1 MSYSKFI
8 DTTATNFT
16 SAAYRYST
24 KGYYS
29 FSDALYSREGYQ
41 RLRAQYDDYE
51 DRFGVAPD
59 MSLST
64 GRHARGAKNTFT
76 LNLNQRLLN
85 NWGTV
90 FVSGTQRDY
99 WNSQQTTREYQM
111 GYSNAIGRASYTLSA
126 SRVRNRDSEEDA
138 PLPLP
143 QPAVLAV

>member
-1 MSYSKFI
+1 
-8 DTTATNFT
+8 
-16 SAAYRYST
+16 
-24 KGYYS
+24 
-29 FSDALYSREGYQ
+29 
-41 RLRAQYDDYE
+41 LRAQYDDYE

-64 GRHARGAKNTFT
+64 WDALRAAQPKNTFT

-126 SRVRNRDSEEDA
+126 SRVRNRDSEEETRLYLSLS
-138 PLPLP
+138 LPFSLFDNNAWITSSLTASDSHYE
-143 QPAVLAV
+143 QSNLCMSGNALAS

>member
-1 MSYSKFI
+1 
-8 DTTATNFT
+8 
-16 SAAYRYST
+16 YRYST

-64 GRHARGAKNTFT
+64 WDALRAARPKNTFT

-90 FVSGTQRDY
+90 FVSGTQRD
-99 WNSQQTTREYQM
+99 
-111 GYSNAIGRASYTLSA
+111 
-126 SRVRNRDSEEDA
+126 
-138 PLPLP
+138 
-143 QPAVLAV
+143 